1 VPTAE
6 KELAFDIQVD
16 QDVPERV
23 VGDPD
28 RLRQVL
34 LNLAGNAVKFT
45 AHGGVWI
52 TVGVESQAAGSI
64 LLRFAVRDTGIG
76 IPVEK
81 REIVFE
87 AFRQADGSTT
97 RKYGGTGLGLAI
109 CLHLVKMMGGSIRVE
124 SEVGSGSTF
133 HFTARFSTAA
143 ASPQPAPPDPMG
155 LRKML
160 EAVGESNGDST
171 PRQVLRVLLAED
183 NPVNQR
189 VAARLL
195 EKRGH
200 HVALAANGREALAW
214 LDRERF
220 DLILMDVQMPELD
233 GLETTAVIR
242 EREKR
247 EGGHIPI
254 VALTAHA
261 MQGDRERCIDAGM
274 DNYVNKP
281 IDAVKFLEVVES
293 TVLAQAGK

>member
-1 VPTAE
+1 
-6 KELAFDIQVD
+6 
-16 QDVPERV
+16 V

-34 LNLAGNAVKFT
+34 LNLAGNALKFT

-52 TVGVESQAAGSI
+52 VVGVESVTTGSI

-81 REIVFE
+81 REIIFE

-109 CLHLVKMMGGSIRVE
+109 CSQLVRMMGGSIRVE

-133 HFTARFSTAA
+133 HFTARFSMAA
-143 ASPQPAPPDPMG
+143 PSPQPAPPDPVG

-160 EAVGESNGDST
+160 EAVGESDGESP
-171 PRQVLRVLLAED
+171 PRQVLRILLAED

-200 HVALAANGREALAW
+200 QVALAANGREALAW

-233 GLETTAVIR
+233 GIETTAVIR
-242 EREKR
+242 EREQR
-247 EGGHIPI
+247 EGGRIPI
-254 VALTAHA
+254 IALTAHA
-261 MQGDRERCIDAGM
+261 MQGDRERCIGAGM

-293 TVLAQAGK
+293 TALANAGT